1 MLNSKALVMR
11 KRAVLGFSLI
21 ELMITISILCLL
33 MMAVAPAAAEWLR
46 SLRLRNAAELAMQG
60 LQKTR
65 AEAIK
70 RNQPVRF
77 WLMSSGATALL
88 DAQCALA
95 PSSASWVISL
105 NDPSGHCGD
114 PVGASAV
121 DPFIVESYS
130 AGKSAQAVVIDGRSP
145 VGDPA
150 GSVGF
155 DGFGQV
161 LDYATALHT
170 LDFSVS
176 EASARRLRVT
186 VSATGAVRLCDRDVA
201 TPDPRA
207 C

>member
-1 MLNSKALVMR
+1 MGR
-11 KRAVLGFSLI
+11 RTVLGFSLI
-21 ELMITISILCLL
+21 ELMVTISILSLL
-33 MMAVAPAAAEWLR
+33 MMAVAPAAAQWIR
-46 SLRLRNAAELAMQG
+46 SLRMRNAAELALLG

-77 WLMSSGATALL
+77 WLMSSGSTALL
-88 DAQCALA
+88 DSQCALD
-95 PSSASWVISL
+95 PGSASWVISR
-105 NDPSGHCGD
+105 NNPTGHCSD
-114 PVGASAV
+114 PVGNLAV
-121 DPFIVESYS
+121 DPFIVEIYS
-130 AGKSAQAVVIDGRSP
+130 AGKAAEAVAIDGRNP

-150 GSVGF
+150 SSIGF

-170 LDFSVS
+170 LDFGTA

-186 VSATGAVRLCDRDVA
+186 VSAAGAVRLCDRDVT